1 MLTKYHIVYESLE
14 SKVFYP
20 GQLIMSVHPRSPLC
34 TEYLDY
40 YKDGTSKFRREI
52 DLKIM
57 KQMGE
62 NAPNLQIVPGQQSI
76 YQKFIFELN
85 QGKKSNQLE
94 NMK

>member
-52 DLKIM
+52 DNKIM
-57 KQMGE
+57 KSNHEDKAAKTEYSAMLEVITEGKYS
-62 NAPNLQIVPGQQSI
+62 NSLQ
-76 YQKFIFELN
+76 
-85 QGKKSNQLE
+85 
-94 NMK
+94 